1 MTAAAAREYE
11 AGWHH
16 GGQDERCV
24 GVYAGT
30 VCMHPWH
37 RSQLKDGPV
46 NADTFAAK
54 DTHNDATFPSGVPA
68 DPSSAPDLA
77 SLVAAVAEASRA
89 VAGWLDRAQE
99 VEALD
104 VLATVRAAR
113 VAIAQ
118 IESVVESRSGRL
130 MSGDVIEWPG
140 GVAERRFGKER
151 KTWRH
156 DDLIHT
162 VTRQIAQTRAADATS
177 GEVDDM
183 LAALL
188 SDALDEFAA
197 THRPDWRMTPLKA
210 MGIDP
215 DEYCHAESGK
225 VSVRILAAGEQ

>member
-1 MTAAAAREYE
+1 MNAPAPAYE
-11 AGWHH
+11 AGWHQ
-16 GGQDERCV
+16 GGQDERCA

-37 RSQLKDGPV
+37 RAQLRDGTV
-46 NADTFAAK
+46 NADTFATK
-54 DTHNDATFPSGVPA
+54 DTLDDATSASGVPA
-68 DPSSAPDLA
+68 VPSPAPDLA
-77 SLVAAVAEASRA
+77 SLVSAVDDASRA
-89 VAGWLDRAQE
+89 VAAWLDGAQE

-140 GVAERRFGKER
+140 GVAQRRFGKDR

-156 DDLIHT
+156 DDLIRT
-162 VTRQIAQTRAADATS
+162 VTRQIAQTKAADQAS

-188 SDALDEFAA
+188 ADALDEFAA
-197 THRPDWRMTPLKA
+197 THRPDWRVTPLKA
-210 MGIDP
+210 MGIDV
-215 DEYCHAESGK
+215 DEYCHAEAGK
-225 VSVRILAAGEQ
+225 VSVQITAAGEQ